1 MLVALIVINK
11 ITEVI
16 NMSKIILSTILALGF
31 LVYGVN
37 SYADKEQAEEKAAV
51 SVETTEANE
60 YGDVSGK
67 VTAIDGD
74 TVTVKDEDGDMH
86 KINVTGF
93 QDMQELQVETLEEG
107 DHVVVMT
114 RNGKPYAISKVAEG
128 WAVDAE
134 MPDIEMPNFVNTTT
148 VKGKVTDVDGD
159 KIKFKSKDGSMHS
172 VKITGK
178 QDMEELQAETVE
190 VGDIVIVNVRDG
202 KPYGVSKHL
211 EAWSVSEAPETADS
225 DEVVV
230 DPVPN

>member
-1 MLVALIVINK
+1 
-11 ITEVI
+11 
-16 NMSKIILSTILALGF
+16 MSKIILSTILALGF
-31 LVYGVN
+31 LVYGVT
-37 SYADKEQAEEKAAV
+37 SYADKEQAEETTAA
-51 SVETTEANE
+51 SVETTDTNE
-60 YGDVSGK
+60 YSDVSGK

-74 TVTVKDEDGDMH
+74 TVTVKDEDSNLH
-86 KINVTGF
+86 KVNVTGF
-93 QDMQELQVETLEEG
+93 QDMQELQVETLEVG
-107 DHVVVMT
+107 DQVIVMS
-114 RNGKPYAISKVAEG
+114 RNAKPYAISKVAEA
-128 WAVDAE
+128 WAVDVE
-134 MPDIEMPNFVNTTT
+134 MPDVEMPNLVNTTT
-148 VKGKVTDVDGD
+148 MKGKVTEVDGD

-211 EAWSVSEAPETADS
+211 EAWSVSEPMDSEES